1 MKILTLRLKN
11 LNSLKG
17 EWKID
22 FTAEPFAS
30 NGLFAI
36 TGPTGAGK
44 TTLLDAICLALYHR
58 TPRLNAL
65 SQSQNDLMTRDT
77 AECLAE
83 VEFEVKGVA
92 WRAFWS
98 QSRARGQ
105 PDGNLQ
111 APRVEL
117 ARCED
122 GKIVADKIK
131 DKLDRIAALTGLDYD
146 RFTRSMMLSQGQFAA
161 FLNAEAKA
169 RAELLEEL
177 TGTEIYGQ
185 VSARIFEQH
194 KEARSQLEKLESQA
208 QGVRLLDEAQRESL
222 TTGLQALTDEEK
234 TLLARQRQLQQEHLW
249 LTQRTALASA
259 LDAARQAA
267 AAADAALQAAAP
279 DLARLEAALPA
290 EKLRP
295 AWLRCQELETALTA
309 TGRQHEEV
317 SVRLQES
324 QQRRREI
331 RQAAAQQAQAQTAEL
346 TQLGQWLAEHDRFR
360 LWSSELAG
368 WRAVLAQQKRD
379 RDQLRALNETLDA
392 TRRKRDALPD
402 AGLTLSPE
410 DAAQALAQLN
420 EQRPLRQQLATLQS
434 AFAPLTRRKA
444 RLQETNSALQTQIQH
459 AEQQL
464 AQKRQDY
471 KTKQE
476 DVARAKA
483 VCDLDQRIASLVEE
497 RARLQPG
504 SPCPLCGA
512 TEHPAVEAY
521 QALKPDASRLRL
533 AQLEQEKEQ
542 LGTEGAA
549 LRGQLD
555 ALMKQRQQQE
565 SEAASLLEEEQALT
579 SQWQTLCAAA
589 GLTQTPGDDLTPWLD
604 EQTRREQQLHLLRER
619 QMLEATLEGTQ
630 RQVTSLEAAWQ
641 TQQAALRDQLDAF
654 ALPAPDN
661 DNPAPWFAEREEE
674 ARRWQQN
681 HERQQRLREQLAAC
695 EALLTLLPQEG
706 DAQAASLAAD
716 DLPRAGQEIHTR
728 CLSLEAQWQTLGAQL
743 LQERARYQ
751 SAVQAFEAA
760 LAASP
765 FADKAAFLAALLDD
779 ATRSHLEAQK
789 QRLERERETQ
799 HTLLTQAQQ
808 ALERHLGARPESLD
822 EQADAQQSEAALA
835 AVTEQLRDNTTRQ
848 GELRQQLRQDEESRT
863 QLAALLGQIDEAR
876 READEWG
883 QLNHLVGS
891 QKGDKF
897 RKFAQGLTLD
907 NLVWLANNQLTR
919 LHGRYLLKRK
929 LSEDLEL
936 EVVDT
941 WQADAVRDTRTLS
954 GGESFLVSLALAL
967 ALSDLVSHK
976 TRIDSLFLD
985 EGFGT
990 LDAQTLDTALDALDA
1005 LNASGKTIGVISHV
1019 EAMKERIPVQI
1030 KVRKINGLGVSRLAR
1045 EYQVD

>member
-402 AGLTLSPE
+402 AGLALSPD

-420 EQRPLRQQLATLQS
+420 EQRPLRQKLATLQS
-434 AFAPLTRRKA
+434 SFAPLTRRKA
-444 RLQETNSALQTQIQH
+444 RLQETNSVLQTQIQH

-471 KTKQE
+471 KTKQQE
-476 DVARAKA
+476 VERAKA
-483 VCDLDQRIASLVEE
+483 VCDLEQRIASLVEE

-565 SEAASLLEEEQALT
+565 SEAASLLEEEQAHT

-654 ALPAPDN
+654 ALPTPDD

-779 ATRSHLEAQK
+779 AARSQLEAQK

-799 HTLLTQAQQ
+799 HTLLAQAQQ
-808 ALERHLGARPESLD
+808 ALERHLGARPESLE